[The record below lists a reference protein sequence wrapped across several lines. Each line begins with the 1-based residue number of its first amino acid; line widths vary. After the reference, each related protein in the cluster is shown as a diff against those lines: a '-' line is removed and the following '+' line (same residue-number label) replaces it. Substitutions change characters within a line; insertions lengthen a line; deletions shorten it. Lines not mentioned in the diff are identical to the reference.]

1 MGSSSFNVVWLT
13 GMSGSGKSTLAE
25 YIKKNYK
32 VCIVDGDDVRDK
44 DIEKLG
50 FGREDV
56 LKNNVRIANFCL
68 ELKSKGFNLVL
79 VPVISPYEEVRSK
92 VREILEPNL
101 CLVYIKVG
109 IDVLRERDTKG
120 LYAAADNKMINNLI
134 GYSDTNPYDE
144 PNNAEIVIDTSNE
157 TLSNSK
163 SGLICYL
170 EEHIN
175 KKNITTS

>member
-1 MGSSSFNVVWLT
+1 
-13 GMSGSGKSTLAE
+13 MSKF
-25 YIKKNYK
+25 
-32 VCIVDGDDVRDK
+32 VRPLQ
-44 DIEKLG
+44 INGPLH
-50 FGREDV
+50 
-56 LKNNVRIANFCL
+56 
-68 ELKSKGFNLVL
+68 
-79 VPVISPYEEVRSK
+79 
-92 VREILEPNL
+92 
-101 CLVYIKVG
+101 